1 MEYWERCLGL
11 ALGWGSCG
19 PDWPHVPLS
28 GPPLCWP
35 RRPVPSGRCLSPCP
49 YLPLQQQTCFR
60 IGPCLG
66 SLERWAWQPP
76 GFELEWWPGQTQ
88 VMGNVVSSDSALL
101 VTCWAVQAGYL
112 STWTRASSLRA
123 GGQAA
128 LLPTSLAPVGT
139 CYAALWSCGPRA
151 WWCPPP
157 RGLLCPLPCSLDSV
171 GLVEPRVG
179 GLVGLTSGISLRA
192 SFGSPAGQGLP
203 PLFLLIQAGA
213 QPPRGKH
220 WVLR

>member
-28 GPPLCWP
+28 GPPLCRP
-35 RRPVPSGRCLSPCP
+35 RRLVPSGRCLSLCP
-49 YLPLQQQTCFR
+49 HLPLQQQTCFR
-60 IGPCLG
+60 IDPCLG
-66 SLERWAWQPP
+66 SLGRWAWQPP

-123 GGQAA
+123 GGRQLYCPAPWPLWA
-128 LLPTSLAPVGT
+128 RATLP
-139 CYAALWSCGPRA
+139 CGHVVPETGGA
-151 WWCPPP
+151 
-157 RGLLCPLPCSLDSV
+157 PLPGVCCA
-171 GLVEPRVG
+171 P
-179 GLVGLTSGISLRA
+179 
-192 SFGSPAGQGLP
+192 SPAAWTQWGWWTPG
-203 PLFLLIQAGA
+203 
-213 QPPRGKH
+213 
-220 WVLR
+220 